1 MLEPTSLCNNQILKN
16 FGTETGIRIR
26 SRGPQQRPSPDNV
39 VNQGTAPRRRRL
51 QTELSTGPMKVSAG
65 CADDDKVRSGSLGE
79 EEVQSALT
87 EVTEAEATGET
98 SSSDESDNE
107 NEPFKFDGSGGIAEE
122 SSTKPRQR
130 VKQDGEQ
137 GSGQMGPSV
146 PSKAAPTHHHHRS
159 STLLFLAVIIMT
171 IVIVLVM
178 GNMEITYILSYS
190 G

>member
-26 SRGPQQRPSPDNV
+26 IRGPQQRPSPDNV
-39 VNQGTAPRRRRL
+39 VNQG
-51 QTELSTGPMKVSAG
+51 
-65 CADDDKVRSGSLGE
+65 CADDDKVRSGSLDE

-87 EVTEAEATGET
+87 EVTEAQATGET

-122 SSTKPRQR
+122 SSPKPRQR

-146 PSKAAPTHHHHRS
+146 PSKATPTHHHHRS

-178 GNMEITYILSYS
+178 GNIEITYILGYS

>member
-26 SRGPQQRPSPDNV
+26 SRGPQQRPSPDNA

-65 CADDDKVRSGSLGE
+65 SADDDKVRSGSLGE

-130 VKQDGEQ
+130 VKQDGEE

-146 PSKAAPTHHHHRS
+146 HHHHRS